1 MAKKN
6 KIKKTVVYETTV
18 TQKEDAKESK
28 FKALLLGMRMRR
40 FDDVTTFSITDKKTN
55 KDIIEKVVVK
65 TDNRK
70 RLKYLISFCLAN
82 GYNADTKILETIT
95 EKEEPKK
102 K

>member
-1 MAKKN
+1 MAKKL
-6 KIKKTVVYETTV
+6 KKTVVYETTI
-18 TQKEDAKESK
+18 TQKEDANESK
-28 FKALLLGMRMRR
+28 FKALLLGMKMRA
-40 FDDVTTFSITDKKTN
+40 FKDVTTFTITDKKTN

-82 GYNADTKILETIT
+82 DYNVETKILETIT